1 MPGEKIEEIHPAHAD
16 GELRKM
22 QQRLVDDTVN
32 DSFPASNPAAWTRT
46 GAKCVT
52 AQHEPDVGPAQQD
65 DLGRRESG
73 QGWDTLP
80 SVQQVG
86 RAVAGPVQ
94 NHPVAAL
101 LAAGAVG
108 YGLAWL
114 IHRNT
119 ERRATSS
126 RSSGGSDQVGR
137 RGSLSSAHPEAE
149 GLEQPL
155 PSGDTPKPHGDK
167 LPNLVKIAPDHRD
180 RY

>member
-1 MPGEKIEEIHPAHAD
+1 MLGEKIEEMHPAHAD
-16 GELRKM
+16 GRLRKM
-22 QQRLVDDTVN
+22 QQRLVDDTVD
-32 DSFPASNPAAWTRT
+32 DSLPANNPPAWRRT
-46 GAKCVT
+46 GAKSVA
-52 AQHEPDVGPAQQD
+52 AQREPDDGPAQQD
-65 DLGRRESG
+65 DTGRRETG
-73 QGWDTLP
+73 QGRGTLP

-101 LAAGAVG
+101 LAAGAIG

-126 RSSGGSDQVGR
+126 RSGGGSDPVGR
-137 RGSLSSAHPEAE
+137 RGSLYSTHPEAE
-149 GLEQPL
+149 DFEHPL
-155 PSGDTPKPHGDK
+155 PSGDSPKPHGDK

>member
-1 MPGEKIEEIHPAHAD
+1 MPGERIEEKHPAHAD

-22 QQRLVDDTVN
+22 QQRLVDDTVD
-32 DSFPASNPAAWTRT
+32 DSLPASNPPAWTRT
-46 GAKCVT
+46 GAKSGA
-52 AQHEPDVGPAQQD
+52 AQREPDDAPAQEED
-65 DLGRRESG
+65 IGRRYTG

-119 ERRATSS
+119 ARRATSS
-126 RSSGGSDQVGR
+126 RSGGGSDQVNR
-137 RGSLSSAHPEAE
+137 RGSLNSPHPEAE
-149 GLEQPL
+149 GLEQPW
-155 PSGDTPKPHGDK
+155 PSGDSPKPHGDK
-167 LPNLVKIAPDHRD
+167 LPNLVKIAPDNGD